1 MKAFLKNLDTEQEDE
16 ECRLLFPAW
25 LYPLPFQELLA
36 EKTSARQSDES
47 DVDKEV
53 PALLT
58 MTKPKG
64 KLIYIDPEKVDP
76 SPYQARREFDPDCLA
91 ELAES
96 IRENGLL
103 QPITVR
109 RFEGHYQLIA
119 GERRL
124 RACIL
129 ANMAQLPAIL
139 YDPTDEQAAAL
150 GLLENIQR
158 RDLDPFEQA
167 RGIRDVM
174 SLWACSQADAAR
186 RLGISQPTLA
196 NKLRLLQL
204 SDGQQ
209 TFIVQ
214 NGLTERHA
222 RAALRL
228 PDALRDQA
236 LGYMAS
242 HHLTARAADTYVDA
256 LLNARPKPRKL
267 PMVKDVRIFVN
278 TINHAIRLMTENGV
292 PASTTKRETEGYI
305 EYTVRIPT
313 TGETAVH

>member
-1 MKAFLKNLDTEQEDE
+1 M
-16 ECRLLFPAW
+16 
-25 LYPLPFQELLA
+25 
-36 EKTSARQSDES
+36 
-47 DVDKEV
+47 
-53 PALLT
+53 LT
-58 MTKPKG
+58 GAKPKG
-64 KLIYIDPEKVDP
+64 KLICVEAEKVDP
-76 SPYQARREFDPDCLA
+76 SPYQARREFNPEQLA
-91 ELAES
+91 ELAAS
-96 IRENGLL
+96 IQENGLL

-124 RACIL
+124 RACI
-129 ANMAQLPAIL
+129 MAGLKHVPAIL
-139 YDPTDEQAAAL
+139 YDPTDAQAAAL

-174 SLWACSQADAAR
+174 SLWACSQAETAR

-204 SDGQQ
+204 SDAQQ
-209 TFIVQ
+209 KFILQ
-214 NGLTERHA
+214 NDLTERHA

-242 HHLTARAADTYVDA
+242 HRLTARAADTYVDA
-256 LLNARPKPRKL
+256 LLDARPKPRKM
-267 PMVKDVRIFVN
+267 PMIKDVRIFVN

-292 PASTTKRETEGYI
+292 PASTTKRETEAYI

-313 TGETAVH
+313 NSETAVHS

>member
-1 MKAFLKNLDTEQEDE
+1 MRMFDTNSEDAE
-16 ECRLLFPAW
+16 EESETSSAW
-25 LYPLPFQELLA
+25 LCAMPFLTLLA
-36 EKTSARQSDES
+36 KRPLEIPGDEC
-47 DVDKEV
+47 DMDKEV
-53 PALLT
+53 SALLT
-58 MTKPKG
+58 IPKPKG
-64 KLIYIDPEKVDP
+64 RLVYLAPEKVDP
-76 SPYQARREFDPDCLA
+76 SPYQARREFEPDCLA
-91 ELAES
+91 ELADS

-109 RFEGHYQLIA
+109 KFEGHYQLIA

-124 RACIL
+124 RACIM
-129 ANMAQLPAIL
+129 ANIHQIPAIL
-139 YDPTDEQAAAL
+139 YDQTDEQAAAL

-204 SDGQQ
+204 SDAQQ

-242 HHLTARAADTYVDA
+242 HHLTARAADTYIDD

-313 TGETAVH
+313 GTETPAHV